1 MIAHYLAALFPQM
14 ELTERAL
21 FRVTRDADFE
31 VSDEA
36 DDLLEAVELELR
48 RRRFGDVV
56 RLEVSS
62 QMSSAMLDRLKL
74 GLDVDDSHVYQVGGL
89 LDLSELA
96 QLLRVER
103 ADLRDPAWVGA
114 TPSRFAAGIA
124 NDDLFAEIRRS
135 DQLVHH
141 PYESFATTFEAFV
154 RAAAKD
160 RDVIGLKTTV
170 YRTSDESPLVP
181 ALIEASE
188 DGKQSVCLV
197 ELKARFDER
206 RNIEWS
212 RKLERAGV
220 HVVYGYPSL
229 KIHLKATQVVRRE
242 GDGLRRYVHIGTGNY
257 HAYNAR
263 VYEDFGLFTA
273 DEEIAADVADL
284 FNHLTGFGKPPPFR
298 KILVAPYNLR
308 ERFVDEI
315 RRVAKAAAD
324 GKPARIRI
332 KVNALTDPAN
342 HRRAL
347 RRLRGGG
354 ARRGDRALDL
364 LDAAGSQGAFRERSC
379 PVRARPFPRAQ
390 PRLPLRP
397 RRRRV
402 LADGQR
408 GPDAEEPRQP
418 ARARRARRE
427 RTSALAPLVGVRH
440 APGRQHGN
448 LGARRGG
455 RLAPASS
462 HEGAARTSGAGGS
475 DQERLPCSASSRYEA
490 AMMSESTATIRSMRV
505 GVVDVGSNTVR
516 LLVARRNPCLEPLH
530 EARAYL
536 RLGDEID
543 RNGWISEA
551 KLRETVECVRRYAK
565 EAVAHG
571 AHHVDVV
578 ITAPGRLAQNSDELV
593 GALAHGAAARVRVLA
608 AEEEALLAFAGALA
622 CVEHP
627 PETVAVCDS
636 GGGSTELVVGRPD
649 SPQWVRSID
658 VGSLTVRRLLPDDPP
673 GIEAVNEA
681 RAIVRERLEGV
692 VSPFPM
698 AAYATGGTAR
708 ALRRVI
714 GRTLEAE
721 RLEEMIG
728 WLAKRS
734 ASEVSRK
741 HDLDPNRA
749 WSLLGGAIVLAE
761 VQSRLGVPFE
771 VARTGLREGVAAMAF
786 AELAVA

>member
-1 MIAHYLAALFPQM
+1 MARGHDAGTRYINRELSWLDFNARVLDLAADSSVPLFERIKFCSFFSLNLDEFFMVRVAGLEGLQSSGIPVHSPDGRSAQQALTEIRGRVGELVARQARLWARDLRPALAEAGIQVAGVEECTDKERAELSARFEREIYPVLTPLGVGPGQPFPYISPLSLSLGVFVRDPDTGDERLARVKVPEGMPRFMKVGRRGLWIPLEHVIAHYLSELFPQM
-14 ELTERAL
+14 ELTERAV

-103 ADLRDPAWVGA
+103 SDLRDPAWVGA
-114 TPSRFAAGIA
+114 TPPRFAAGIA

-160 RDVIGLKTTV
+160 KDVIGLKTTV

-324 GKPARIRI
+324 GKRARIRI
-332 KVNALTDPAN
+332 KVNALTDPGIIDELYDASAAGARVEAIVRSICSMRPGVKGLSEN
-342 HRRAL
+342 VHVRSVLGRFLEHSRVFHFDRGDDASWL
-347 RRLRGGG
+347 MGSADLMPRNLDNRLELVVPVENERLRSRLSSVFDTLLADNTGTWELDAEGAWRRLRPTKGQRVRQ
-354 ARRGDRALDL
+354 AQEVLIKSASRA
-364 LDAAGSQGAFRERSC
+364 
-379 PVRARPFPRAQ
+379 
-390 PRLPLRP
+390 P
-397 RRRRV
+397 RRPVTKRR
-402 LADGQR
+402 
-408 GPDAEEPRQP
+408 
-418 ARARRARRE
+418 
-427 RTSALAPLVGVRH
+427 
-440 APGRQHGN
+440 
-448 LGARRGG
+448 
-455 RLAPASS
+455 
-462 HEGAARTSGAGGS
+462 
-475 DQERLPCSASSRYEA
+475 
-490 AMMSESTATIRSMRV
+490 
-505 GVVDVGSNTVR
+505 
-516 LLVARRNPCLEPLH
+516 
-530 EARAYL
+530 
-536 RLGDEID
+536 
-543 RNGWISEA
+543 
-551 KLRETVECVRRYAK
+551 
-565 EAVAHG
+565 
-571 AHHVDVV
+571 
-578 ITAPGRLAQNSDELV
+578 
-593 GALAHGAAARVRVLA
+593 
-608 AEEEALLAFAGALA
+608 
-622 CVEHP
+622 
-627 PETVAVCDS
+627 
-636 GGGSTELVVGRPD
+636 
-649 SPQWVRSID
+649 
-658 VGSLTVRRLLPDDPP
+658 
-673 GIEAVNEA
+673 
-681 RAIVRERLEGV
+681 
-692 VSPFPM
+692 
-698 AAYATGGTAR
+698 
-708 ALRRVI
+708 
-714 GRTLEAE
+714 
-721 RLEEMIG
+721 
-728 WLAKRS
+728 
-734 ASEVSRK
+734 
-741 HDLDPNRA
+741 
-749 WSLLGGAIVLAE
+749 
-761 VQSRLGVPFE
+761 
-771 VARTGLREGVAAMAF
+771 
-786 AELAVA
+786 